1 MIQFTEKTE
10 QTIRERINAI
20 FTLLGT
26 TIFCISEL
34 VNIGDNMTSLII
46 KIIFVILFFW
56 FILGKILSKIL
67 YLLLKEIVE
76 DIEGDCKQ
84 LVKLSLCFYCNEEE
98 IEKYG
103 EGVKRRI
110 ARLTK
115 NWREEERPL
124 SVEDLFKDDP
134 PLNLPIIKGLEDYI
148 PQKEFFDESLI
159 KRAEAPEKEAKLSK
173 KENKATRNIPKKL
186 LDAKTKARK
195 NRIKEKKE

>member
-76 DIEGDCKQ
+76 DQ
-84 LVKLSLCFYCNEEE
+84 VE
-98 IEKYG
+98 IEEDISRRK
-103 EGVKRRI
+103 ELHDIEELEKRDIRDNIQKVK
-110 ARLTK
+110 
-115 NWREEERPL
+115 
-124 SVEDLFKDDP
+124 F
-134 PLNLPIIKGLEDYI
+134 
-148 PQKEFFDESLI
+148 
-159 KRAEAPEKEAKLSK
+159 
-173 KENKATRNIPKKL
+173 
-186 LDAKTKARK
+186 
-195 NRIKEKKE
+195 